1 MENANEVKEDK
12 NKESKDE
19 SSSAAD
25 RRQGDDM
32 EEIKFP
38 KPPRKRKPQSYMCE
52 ECGKIFNRA
61 DLLRNHKRVHSGDK
75 PFTCEVCGDKFREQG
90 HLRRH
95 MTRHTGKKPYQC
107 YICGKELNSSLAK
120 HLRRHLNDR
129 QFSCVLCDKKFV
141 SGFELKQH
149 ILTHKKGTFQENS
162 NRGTP
167 SLDKREPKLPKQIP
181 DFPSVQGGSSE
192 ISHRAHTDTTEAE
205 IASFQKFAEE
215 TQMALYRRL
224 AVAQGDQSIVNQF
237 SDQSDPSLM
246 NWDYLSY
253 AAGMGL
259 TPAVPNQQQFKSKS
273 SGRKRLSDLS
283 WDVSQSTQG
292 VQQCTISKPVEQAAS
307 MMGTKKDMVTD
318 EESLNLQD
326 TLINQGTQNL
336 QGAVLSESSK
346 NMETKSNTESE
357 SYEQSIPDSIQD
369 QNHKEQTEIP
379 DAPSIIQTPDPS
391 PVKSIAGSP
400 SASCSS
406 QTPDQSP
413 LKAIVTETELNS
425 DSFTK
430 VQHLTISVKEEPP
443 DVDVEDTAPTDHLS
457 DDDPVEDFPHNED
470 SGSTTDEYEAEAYF
484 QKLEDSSITE
494 KDKSDSDWTPEPPKK
509 SLKIK
514 IKTPKKA
521 PKRKA
526 TKKSSEKE
534 APKKKAR
541 KKKQKDE
548 EELPTTVCTDSDT
561 LFVIPPNE
569 ESPGNKKK
577 RTAKKD
583 SVFVCDE
590 CGKIFFRNDLLRN
603 HMRVHTGDKPF
614 TCEVCGESF
623 RESGHLRRHMTR
635 HTGKKPYKCELC
647 GKELNSSLAKHMK
660 RHMNDRQF
668 PCTMCDKKFVSGF
681 ELKHHMIIHNT
692 SDHIPCHICGRKF
705 SHTNILQRHM
715 LTHSENRPF
724 PCPDCDKSYKCKQ
737 DLDRHR
743 SIHKEVFTATCHIC
757 GKQFCQ
763 DRYLYRHLKRH
774 QQLKEEGIDETER
787 PTKMKPFSCEVCHQR
802 FTTAPNLKQHM
813 HLHFSTEKFA
823 CYLCSKMFTQKRY
836 LQRHIRRHKEN
847 RFGKGST
854 GNMDDT
860 DLLMGHMVATF
871 NEENGKRSRDQL
883 MSSSVYKE
891 PDLDRNLE
899 EGEVKNQSG
908 LPEESRPSG
917 QTYSQTQA
925 ISSSKPVFP
934 SINSDFAA
942 YDNEDEELDGSEE
955 EDEEGEEEDY
965 IPPNYLNV
973 QSSHLA
979 VTQPHSD
986 VL

>member
-1 MENANEVKEDK
+1 MENPNEVEEEEK
-12 NKESKDE
+12 KESKDQQNT
-19 SSSAAD
+19 ATK
-25 RRQGDDM
+25 RKQGDDTT
-32 EEIKFP
+32 EIKFP

-120 HLRRHLNDR
+120 HLRCHLNDR

-181 DFPSVQGGSSE
+181 DFPYVQGGSSE
-192 ISHRAHTDTTEAE
+192 IGQRAHTDTTEAE

-224 AVAQGDQSIVNQF
+224 AVAQGDQSVVNQF

-253 AAGMGL
+253 ATGMGL
-259 TPAVPNQQQFKSKS
+259 TPAVPSQQQFKSKS

-283 WDVSQSTQG
+283 WEVSQSTQG
-292 VQQCTISKPVEQAAS
+292 VQQCTSSKPDVQEAS
-307 MMGTKKDMVTD
+307 MMGTKKDKVTNQG
-318 EESLNLQD
+318 SLSLHD
-326 TLINQGTQNL
+326 TLMNQGTQNL
-336 QGAVLSESSK
+336 QGVVLSESSK
-346 NMETKSNTESE
+346 NKETNSNIESE
-357 SYEQSIPDSIQD
+357 SNEQSIPDNNQD
-369 QNHKEQTEIP
+369 QNHKEQAETP
-379 DAPSIIQTPDPS
+379 DAPSIIQTPDAS
-391 PVKSIAGSP
+391 PVKSVEEGP

-406 QTPDQSP
+406 QSP
-413 LKAIVTETELNS
+413 LKAGTELNS

-443 DVDVEDTAPTDHLS
+443 DVEDTATTDGLS
-457 DDDPVEDFPHNED
+457 EDDPTEDFHHPDD

-484 QKLEDSSITE
+484 QKLDDSSITE
-494 KDKSDSDWTPEPPKK
+494 KDKSDSDWTPESPKK

-526 TKKSSEKE
+526 SKKGSEKE

-541 KKKQKDE
+541 KKKQKEEE
-548 EELPTTVCTDSDT
+548 EELPTTMCTDSDT

-569 ESPGNKKK
+569 ESPGGKKK

-583 SVFVCDE
+583 NVFVCDE
-590 CGKIFFRNDLLRN
+590 CGKVFFRNDLLRN

-681 ELKHHMIIHNT
+681 ELKHHMIIHNA

-847 RFGKGST
+847 RLGKGS
-854 GNMDDT
+854 NMDDT
-860 DLLMGHMVATF
+860 EALMGHMVATF
-871 NEENGKRSRDQL
+871 NEENGKHSRDQL
-883 MSSSVYKE
+883 MSSSVFE
-891 PDLDRNLE
+891 GPADPDRTLE
-899 EGEVKNQSG
+899 EGEVENQQSHS
-908 LPEESRPSG
+908 EENRPTDPTYP
-917 QTYSQTQA
+917 TYSQTQA

-934 SINSDFAA
+934 SIDSGFSP
-942 YDNEDEELDGSEE
+942 YDNEELDGSEE
-955 EDEEGEEEDY
+955 GEEVDY
-965 IPPNYLNV
+965 IPPQYLNMP
-973 QSSHLA
+973 SSHLPI
-979 VTQPHSD
+979 TQAHSG
-986 VL
+986 VQHI